1 MPGKKHLFNKIKVQ
15 KQLYLIYLI
24 AIFVPV
30 AIIGSYLVYSSRSLL
45 LEHYKELAY
54 ADNLR
59 VKSLLLDI
67 TSDIYNRSK
76 TIANNDALAKL
87 LSTDYRLE
95 PEKSEDLLSEERMAE
110 LFSQDVS
117 IQQTV
122 AYTFNHTIPESA
134 HICHI
139 TDEMKKQDWFVR
151 ASGTVAPFW
160 SKTKVSD
167 DFGNEAESL
176 CLYSHIFLPRQ
187 NSYAIVKMTLSNNH
201 VKNRIEGSSLYTVIW
216 LNDDG
221 IFYRSSR
228 TAPQYDLIT
237 AYAPGANA
245 SYTGTVD
252 LGEKMIGSV
261 SPLLSSYSRD
271 LFYIASVN
279 NSGYAYI
286 RKITRTYLSILLLI
300 LFATSLFI
308 YLFSNYFSSR
318 VVALREA
325 MHNASLGNYH
335 VIDSY
340 SGEDEISDAFADL
353 NIMIQDI
360 LHKEASIYEAQ
371 IRAQLLENQQQRM
384 EFKMLASQI
393 NPHFLYNTLE
403 TIRMRSIKAGCL
415 EVANAIKLLGKSM
428 RYVLQNTATSF
439 TTLEKELDYISTYL
453 AIQKLRFHDR
463 VNYSLNIRTPIELDE
478 YAIFPLLM
486 QPVVENAIL
495 HGLEDVEENGRI
507 IIHILTKEDK
517 LHIVIFDNGC
527 GMTLEEID
535 RMQQN
540 MRHHPQESSKSI
552 GLYNIYHRIQLYYGN
567 AYGIRVQSKLR
578 FGTAV
583 TLILPAPGTE
593 ERHNGPETNRSKDA
607 MGGDYI

>member
-1 MPGKKHLFNKIKVQ
+1 MAGKKHIFNKIKVQ

-24 AIFVPV
+24 AILIPV
-30 AIIGSYLVYSSRSLL
+30 AIIGSYLVYNSRSLL
-45 LEHYKELAY
+45 LGHYKELAY

-76 TIANNDALAKL
+76 TLASEKALVDL
-87 LSTDYRLE
+87 LSADCRRE
-95 PEKSEDLLSEERMAE
+95 PEKAMVLLNRTSIAE
-110 LFSQDVS
+110 LLSQDVS
-117 IQQTV
+117 IHQINI
-122 AYTFNHTIPESA
+122 YTFNKTIPESR
-134 HICHI
+134 HIRHI
-139 TDEMKKQDWFVR
+139 TDEVRKQGWFLR
-151 ASGTVAPFW
+151 ASSSVSPFW
-160 SKTKVSD
+160 SKTAFSD

-176 CLYSHIFLPRQ
+176 CLYTHIFLPKQ
-187 NSYAIVKMTLSNNH
+187 NSYAILNMTLSNNQL
-201 VKNRIEGSSLYTVIW
+201 KNRIEGSSLYTVIW
-216 LNDDG
+216 LNQDE

-228 TAPQYDLIT
+228 TAPQYDQIT
-237 AYAPGANA
+237 AYAPDTDA
-245 SYTGTVD
+245 SYTGTVE
-252 LGEKMIGSV
+252 LGEKMIGSI
-261 SPLLSSYSRD
+261 SPLLASYSND

-279 NSGYAYI
+279 DSGYAYM
-286 RKITRTYLSILLLI
+286 RKITYTYLAILLLI
-300 LFATSLFI
+300 LLATSIFI
-308 YLFSNYFSSR
+308 HLFSSYFSSR

-325 MHNASLGNYH
+325 MHNASLGSYDI
-335 VIDSY
+335 IDSY
-340 SGEDEISDAFADL
+340 PGEDEISDAFADL

-439 TTLEKELDYISTYL
+439 TTLEKELDYIHTYL

-463 VNYSLNIRTPIELDE
+463 VNYSLKIRTPIELDE
-478 YAIFPLLM
+478 YSIFPLLL

-507 IIHILTKEDK
+507 IIHILTREEK

-540 MRHHPQESSKSI
+540 MKHHPQESSKSI
-552 GLYNIYHRIQLYYGN
+552 GLYNIYHRIQLYYGS
-567 AYGIRVQSKLR
+567 AYGIRIQSRLG

-583 TLILPAPGTE
+583 TLILPAAGME
-593 ERHNGPETNRSKDA
+593 
-607 MGGDYI
+607 

>member
-1 MPGKKHLFNKIKVQ
+1 MPGKKHIFNKIKVQ

-30 AIIGSYLVYSSRSLL
+30 TIIGGYLVYSSRSLL
-45 LEHYKELAY
+45 LDHYKELAY

-67 TSDIYNRSK
+67 TSDIYNRSQ
-76 TIANNDALAKL
+76 TLANSGALVKF
-87 LSTDYRLE
+87 LSTDYRME
-95 PEKSEDLLSEERMAE
+95 PERSTNILTETNLAE
-110 LFSQDVS
+110 LLSQDVS
-117 IQQTV
+117 IHQIV
-122 AYTFNHTIPESA
+122 IYTFNDTIPESA
-134 HICHI
+134 HIRHI
-139 TDEMKKQDWFVR
+139 TDDIRKQGWFAR
-151 ASGTVAPFW
+151 ASGSVAPFW
-160 SKTKVSD
+160 SKTVVSD
-167 DFGNEAESL
+167 DFGNEMESL

-187 NSYAIVKMTLSNNH
+187 NSYAILNMTLSNNH
-201 VKNRIEGSSLYTVIW
+201 IKNRIEGNSLYTVIW
-216 LNDDG
+216 LKDDG

-228 TAPQYDLIT
+228 NAPQYDLIT
-237 AYAPGANA
+237 SYAPGANA

-252 LGEKMIGSV
+252 LEEKMIGSV
-261 SPLLSSYSRD
+261 SPLLASYSRD

-279 NSGYAYI
+279 DSGYAYI
-286 RKITRTYLSILLLI
+286 RKITRTYLAILLLI
-300 LFATSLFI
+300 LIATSIFI
-308 YLFSNYFSSR
+308 SLFSNYFSSR
-318 VVALREA
+318 VIALREA

-335 VIDSY
+335 VIDAY

-415 EVANAIKLLGKSM
+415 EVANGIKLLGKSM

-439 TTLEKELDYISTYL
+439 TTLEKELDYIQTYL

-463 VNYSLNIRTPIELDE
+463 VNYSLKIRTQIELDE
-478 YAIFPLLM
+478 YSIFPLLL

-507 IIHILTKEDK
+507 IIHILTRGDK

-527 GMTLEEID
+527 GMTLEQID

-540 MRHHPQESSKSI
+540 MRHHPEESSKSI
-552 GLYNIYHRIQLYYGN
+552 GLYNIYHRIQLYYGS
-567 AYGIRVQSKLR
+567 AYGIHIQSRMRL
-578 FGTAV
+578 GTAV
-583 TLILPAPGTE
+583 TLVLPAPGTD
-593 ERHNGPETNRSKDA
+593 P
-607 MGGDYI
+607 